1 MSRIHK
7 SLRIGFL
14 LALLALAFFGTIPTH
29 AAIALDSKADCATG
43 TTGSSGSS
51 CAPSSGGTS
60 TTLSWSHT
68 IGSGTSRIL
77 LVGVSFRVDN
87 GGLGA
92 GTFITGIKLG
102 TTALTCVAAI
112 DDNAA
117 GSCSTGTSGTVFL
130 RSEIWSLVNPASGA
144 ATITVTSNSATT
156 IVGSS
161 ASFSGVLNVTTGG
174 TGASNNGVTGSTTA
188 SHAVTSASGNLV
200 FGNVALA
207 KLSGGNPIT
216 VTSNNTNLSDLADNA
231 SSGSHVH
238 GNASDSTAVNPT
250 MSWTL
255 SLTSPWAVATAVLT
269 PVPKHRGEVIEGA
282 ALLDERPFE
291 PFLPARKSLALE

>member
-1 MSRIHK
+1 MPRMHK
-7 SLRIGFL
+7 SPRIGFL
-14 LALLALAFFGTIPTH
+14 LVLLALVFFTAAPLH
-29 AAIALDSKADCATG
+29 AGITLDSKADCATG
-43 TTGSSGSS
+43 TTGSAGSS
-51 CAPSSGGTS
+51 CAPNSGGTS
-60 TTLSWSHT
+60 TRLSWSHT
-68 IGSGTSRIL
+68 VGSGSSRIL
-77 LVGVSFRVDN
+77 LVGVAFRVDN

-102 TTALTCVAAI
+102 STALTCVAAI

-117 GSCSTGTSGTVFL
+117 GSCGNGTSGTVFL

-161 ASFSGVLNVTTGG
+161 ASFSGVLNVTSGG
-174 TGASNNGVTGSTTA
+174 TGASNNGVTGGTTA
-188 SHAVTSASGNLV
+188 SHAVTSAAGSLV

-207 KLSGGNPIT
+207 KLSAGNSIV
-216 VTSNNTNLSDLADNA
+216 VTSNNTNLTDLADNA

-250 MSWTL
+250 MSWSFSL
-255 SLTSPWAVATAVLT
+255 SSPWAVTTAVLT
-269 PVPKHRGEVIEGA
+269 PIAKRKGEVIEGA
-282 ALLDERPFE
+282 ALLDERPFAL
-291 PFLPARKSLALE
+291 FLPARKSLALE